1 MNQLMANCNEL
12 DFTISG
18 AMPSVPTDCELE
30 KLASVE
36 VISKGVTG
44 IKNRLSVTKAL
55 ADTV

>member
-1 MNQLMANCNEL
+1 MANCNEL